1 MIDRNKII
9 ETLLEQR
16 NRLLDMFDKSRG
28 GSIVDILAQIDKV
41 DMFIKEILRDNPL
54 PPPLNNKK
62 DGVR

>member
-41 DMFIKEILRDNPL
+41 DMFIKEILRDNPPAL
-54 PPPLNNKK
+54 QPNDKK
-62 DGVR
+62 DGTR

>member
-9 ETLLEQR
+9 DTLLEQR

-54 PPPLNNKK
+54 VLQPNNKK
-62 DGVR
+62 DAAR

>member
-9 ETLLEQR
+9 DTLLEQR
-16 NRLLDMFDKSRG
+16 NRLLDMLDKSRG

-54 PPPLNNKK
+54 VPQPNNKK

>member
-9 ETLLEQR
+9 DTLLEQR

-41 DMFIKEILRDNPL
+41 DMFIKEILRDNQLVLQP
-54 PPPLNNKK
+54 NNKK
-62 DGVR
+62 DGAR

>member
-9 ETLLEQR
+9 DTLLEQR

-54 PPPLNNKK
+54 VPQPNNKK
-62 DGVR
+62 DGIR

>member
-54 PPPLNNKK
+54 VLQPNNKK
-62 DGVR
+62 DGAR

>member
-54 PPPLNNKK
+54 VLQPNNKK
-62 DGVR
+62 DGAK

>member
-54 PPPLNNKK
+54 VLQSNNKK
-62 DGVR
+62 DGAR

>member
-9 ETLLEQR
+9 DTLLEQR

-41 DMFIKEILRDNPL
+41 DMFIKEMLRDNPL
-54 PPPLNNKK
+54 VPQPNNKK

>member
-9 ETLLEQR
+9 DTLLEQR

-54 PPPLNNKK
+54 VLQPNNKK
-62 DGVR
+62 DGER

>member
-9 ETLLEQR
+9 DTLLEQR

-54 PPPLNNKK
+54 VLQPNNKK
-62 DGVR
+62 DGAR

>member
-9 ETLLEQR
+9 DTLLEQR
-16 NRLLDMFDKSRG
+16 NRLLDMLDKSRG

-41 DMFIKEILRDNPL
+41 DMFIKEILRDNQLVPQ
-54 PPPLNNKK
+54 PNNKK

>member
-16 NRLLDMFDKSRG
+16 NRLLDMFDKSRS

-54 PPPLNNKK
+54 VPQPNNKK

>member
-9 ETLLEQR
+9 DTLLEQR

-54 PPPLNNKK
+54 VPQPNNKK
-62 DGVR
+62 DGAR

>member
-41 DMFIKEILRDNPL
+41 DMFIKEITSDTPL
-54 PPPLNNKK
+54 VPQPNNKK
-62 DGVR
+62 DGAR

>member
-41 DMFIKEILRDNPL
+41 DMFIKEMLRDSPL
-54 PPPLNNKK
+54 VPQPNNKK

>member
-9 ETLLEQR
+9 DTLLEQR

-41 DMFIKEILRDNPL
+41 DIFIKEILRDNPL
-54 PPPLNNKK
+54 VLQPNNKK
-62 DGVR
+62 DGAR

>member
-9 ETLLEQR
+9 DTLLEQR

-54 PPPLNNKK
+54 VPQPNNKK

>member
-28 GSIVDILAQIDKV
+28 GSIVDILAHIDKV

-54 PPPLNNKK
+54 VPQPNNKK

>member
-54 PPPLNNKK
+54 VPQPNNKK